1 MASTRLVL
9 DLELDIILG
18 CFDMLSVYGGDTEG
32 KSIEEIVSQILKA
45 QILGMRDDSF
55 IPSYES
61 EADVLKRME
70 ETFPG
75 IFSKKLEV
83 LKEITDEVES
93 KLSEDD
99 SMSSLRTET
108 NEKEIT
114 EAVVD
119 SENETDD
126 KTNETSEGTKPP
138 LKFSQLPEKIK
149 GVDDDLVREAKGD
162 QVKEESL
169 VEIYSRLPQE
179 MWGSEN
185 ARKMWEL
192 VLSKKEI
199 PTTDASIS
207 ASPTEVNSSNQEK

>member
-18 CFDMLSVYGGDTEG
+18 CFDMLSVYGGDPEG
-32 KSIEEIVSQILKA
+32 KSLEEVVSQILRA
-45 QILGMRDDSF
+45 QILGMRDDNF

-70 ETFPG
+70 EVFPD
-75 IFSKKLEV
+75 IFSKRVEA
-83 LKEITDEVES
+83 LKEITSEVKD

-99 SMSSLRTET
+99 DMSSLRAET
-108 NEKEIT
+108 DEKEIT
-114 EAVVD
+114 EAVID
-119 SENETDD
+119 SEED
-126 KTNETSEGTKPP
+126 KTTETSEGTKPP

-149 GVDDDLVREAKGD
+149 GVDDDLVREAKGN

-199 PTTDASIS
+199 PAVVENVDGTS
-207 ASPTEVNSSNQEK
+207 TEVNPPNQEK